1 MTTPTDTVCS
11 EAPFSSVFRTVLP
24 AVVVLF
30 LLLLPAGV
38 QAQWIVKS
46 APELGGGAVR
56 AISEVQCGTSATS
69 TMILAGTTQG
79 AYLDPTGGAVFGEWI
94 PVNSGLPGALREIR
108 SIAVRDS
115 IIFIGLY
122 GDGVYATVLSPSNI
136 PSCRPRPWIR
146 FGSGLSVP
154 FINDLEMRDSLLLAA
169 TDDGVWVLQPTL
181 DSLLT
186 FEQNA
191 DSLSWQRLG
200 DDLTGR
206 VYALDGDHNYL
217 FAGTF
222 LDGAFYY
229 DRTCVQP
236 SCLWLD
242 GTPYPNFDNVSVYDI
257 RAAHLDTTVQLSQTA
272 VAPCNGVF
280 IATGGSDNLFF
291 APYFSDSLP
300 APPDRW
306 INVSPSRSNPQWN
319 WKINTILAGDFPGAP
334 HALLVGAEYGGVF
347 LSEDCGNTWREVN
360 AASNGATGL
369 RGTDV
374 RALAVVR
381 DSLILAGV
389 DGAGIF
395 QGNTFAQSS
404 IGALI
409 RQTATSVQQRTNDTA
424 RREPRFSVIVESS
437 GEKAVIKTDF
447 PEDKD
452 QVDIGVYNLLAK
464 RVLDVEKRFIRSG
477 EEQIPMDISSL
488 PRGMYICVIQGKD
501 FRLAQKFV
509 VTR

>member
-1 MTTPTDTVCS
+1 MTTNTDTIFPGASGSCMTR
-11 EAPFSSVFRTVLP
+11 AMLLT
-24 AVVVLF
+24 VVVLF
-30 LLLLPAGV
+30 LILLPSFAH
-38 QAQWIVKS
+38 AQWIVKG

-56 AISEVQCGTSATS
+56 AISEVRCGTTS
-69 TMILAGTTQG
+69 TMIIAGTTQG
-79 AYLDPTGGAVFGEWI
+79 IYLDITGGAVFGEWI
-94 PVNSGLPGALREIR
+94 PVNNGLPGAFREVR
-108 SIAVRDS
+108 TIAVRDS
-115 IIFIGLY
+115 IIFVGLY
-122 GDGVYATVLSPSNI
+122 GDGVYATVLSPFNI

-146 FGSGLSVP
+146 FGSDLSVP
-154 FINDLEMRDSLLLAA
+154 FINDLKFRDSLLLAA
-169 TDDGVWVLQPTL
+169 TDDGIWVLQPTL

-186 FEQNA
+186 FQQNA
-191 DSLSWQRLG
+191 DSLSWHRFG
-200 DDLTGR
+200 DDLTGLT
-206 VYALDGDHNYL
+206 YAIDGDHNYL

-257 RAAHLDTTVQLSQTA
+257 QAVHFDTTLHISPTEVT
-272 VAPCNGVF
+272 PCNGVF
-280 IATGGSDNLFF
+280 IATAGSDNLFF

-300 APPDRW
+300 APPDKW
-306 INVSPSRSNPQWN
+306 FNVSPSRYNPQWN
-319 WKINTILAGDFPGAP
+319 WKINTILAGNFPGAA

-347 LSEDCGNTWREVN
+347 LSEDCGATWREVN
-360 AASNGATGL
+360 AATNGSMGL

-374 RALAVVR
+374 RTLAVIR

-404 IGALI
+404 IGSLI
-409 RQTATSVQQRTNDTA
+409 RQTATSVQQRTAADTA
-424 RREPRFSVIVESS
+424 RRDPRFSVIVESS

-477 EEQIPMDISSL
+477 EEQIPMDIASL